1 MTIYQKAIKVK
12 KICKSRELCKGC
24 PYFDKCNNSEIVIN
38 EPMFTNIQ
46 LISKAIKKEKWKVK

>member
-24 PYFDKCNNSEIVIN
+24 PYFDKCNNSEIVFD

-46 LISKAIKKEKWKVK
+46 LISKAIREEKWKVK

>member
-1 MTIYQKAIKVK
+1 MTNFQKAIKVK

-24 PYFDKCNNSEIVIN
+24 PYFDKCNNSEIVID

-46 LISKAIKKEKWKVK
+46 LISKAIKEEKWKVK